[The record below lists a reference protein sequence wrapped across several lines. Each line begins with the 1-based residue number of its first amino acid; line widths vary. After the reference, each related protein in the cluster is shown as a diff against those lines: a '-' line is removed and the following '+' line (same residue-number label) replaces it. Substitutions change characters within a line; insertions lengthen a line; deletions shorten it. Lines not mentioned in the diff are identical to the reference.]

1 MNGVTRMIREAV
13 AREYLTPNMPAEVII
28 DCFLRPRLA
37 DVINPQCGLEAGYVA
52 KEMPIPY
59 AEPRNGN
66 RGCKIDYVLADDGA
80 VYLTELKTTPSSRKD
95 AQLRHYLAVCGKGSF
110 GEVLGRRL
118 IGILA
123 GENGVAAGT
132 AGDDR
137 AFAELFTRIT
147 GREPGESGNV
157 DFAMG
162 HIREK
167 GYAWKPNQR
176 SRKYLLT
183 LAEILDYLEG
193 GRRSLWGKEM
203 RLIYLAPER
212 LCARL
217 RSPGIFRLAAL
228 ERAIGD
234 LRMARGD
241 NYSQFLASV
250 LEDIF
255 GQEA

>member
-1 MNGVTRMIREAV
+1 MNKVTQMIREAV

-37 DVINPQCGLEAGYVA
+37 DVINRQCGLKAAYVA

-59 AEPRNGN
+59 AEPRNDN
-66 RGCKIDYVLADDGA
+66 RSCKIDYVLADDDA

-95 AQLRHYLAVCGKGSF
+95 SQLRHYLAVCEKGKF
-110 GEVLGRRL
+110 GKALGQHL

-123 GENGVAAGT
+123 RENGIKAEIAGN
-132 AGDDR
+132 DR
-137 AFAELFTRIT
+137 GFGELFKRIT
-147 GREPGESGNV
+147 GKQAEESGNV
-157 DFAMG
+157 NIAMSI
-162 HIREK
+162 IREK
-167 GYAWKPNQR
+167 GYAWKPKLR

-193 GRRSLWGKEM
+193 GKKSLWDKEM
-203 RLIYLAPER
+203 KLIYIAPER

-217 RSPGIFRLAAL
+217 RSPGIFRLATL
-228 ERAIGD
+228 ERAAID
-234 LRMARGD
+234 LQQAKD
-241 NYSQFLASV
+241 DSYSQLLAGV

-255 GQEA
+255 GQKA